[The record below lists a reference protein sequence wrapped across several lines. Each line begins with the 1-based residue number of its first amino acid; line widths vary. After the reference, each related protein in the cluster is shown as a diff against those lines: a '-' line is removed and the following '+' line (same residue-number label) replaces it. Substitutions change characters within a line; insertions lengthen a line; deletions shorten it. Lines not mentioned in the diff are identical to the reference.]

1 MDPRETFPINRLPP
15 KAREAVLTEFQGC
28 CPTVLEVARLPD
40 AYWLKIP
47 NMGPSAIAKL
57 RSLTFEVRRTVG
69 LATLSGLSD
78 IELLARSKLLRTELK
93 RLQED
98 LTAHKAELRLRGVYS
113 TCPDVG

>member
-1 MDPRETFPINRLPP
+1 MDPREPFPIKCLPP
-15 KAREAVLTEFQGC
+15 RAREAILSEFKGC

-47 NMGPSAIAKL
+47 NMGPSSIAKL
-57 RSLTFEVRRTVG
+57 RSLTFEVRRTAG

-78 IELLARSKLLRTELK
+78 IELLARSKLLSNELR

-98 LTAHKAELRLRGVYS
+98 LTAHRAELRLRGVYS
-113 TCPDVG
+113 TFPDVG